1 MHLLLI
7 THYWAPEQGVVQ
19 RRWQWLNRAIL
30 NDNIEL
36 SVIAPPPHYPGG
48 KLLSSSHLYRAGTMD
63 NSVPGLTIYR
73 TRFKEHNQSII
84 SRIIEQ
90 ATTMTS
96 SLPTGLRV
104 IRKAKSAH
112 PVDAIIC
119 TVPTLP
125 SAFVAYTLSRLTGKP
140 LIVELR
146 DAWPEVLHYLDQW
159 HGARRANDS
168 WVKSS
173 WAQASPLYKAKW
185 FAFHLLIATAT
196 RMLDRVL
203 KSADLLITTTSTL
216 AELKHE
222 NGCRNVEVVR
232 NRARPAFANCED
244 NHQRTE
250 GSLRVLYAGTIG
262 RAQGLDNALK
272 ALEITKYSGVNIE
285 LRMVGGGA
293 HLRSLKAYAEAN
305 DLPVTFVPRIP
316 YDEIPAH
323 YAWADT
329 VLVHLQDWEPMQY
342 TIPSKLFEAMW
353 AQKHITACVAGEA
366 ADIVTEA
373 QNGDV
378 IPPMNPHALAAHWIE
393 LALHP
398 QRTNVHGKAT
408 LWFAQH
414 PTPDELSHRWINAV
428 RSVVAE
434 DQSQPRPRRRPSLR
448 ESFRRFRG
456 RGN

>member
-19 RRWQWLNRAIL
+19 RRWQWLNQAIL
-30 NDNIEL
+30 NDNINL

-48 KLLSSSHLYRAGTMD
+48 KLLSSERRYKAGATD
-63 NSVPGLTIYR
+63 DSILGLTVYR

-90 ATTMTS
+90 ATTMAS
-96 SLPTGLRV
+96 SFPTGLRV
-104 IRKAKSAH
+104 IRKAKSDQ
-112 PVDAIIC
+112 PVDAIVC
-119 TVPTLP
+119 TVPALP
-125 SAFVAYTLSRLTGKP
+125 SAFVAYALSRITGKP

-159 HGARRANDS
+159 HGAQGPNDS

-173 WAQASPLYKAKW
+173 WAQASSLYKVKW

-196 RMLDRVL
+196 QMLDRVL
-203 KSADLLITTTSTL
+203 KSADLLITTTSSL

-244 NHQRTE
+244 DHQRTTN
-250 GSLRVLYAGTIG
+250 SLRVLYAGTIG

-272 ALEITKYSGVNIE
+272 ALEITKNSGANIE
-285 LRMVGGGA
+285 LHMVGGGA
-293 HLRSLKAYAEAN
+293 HLRSLKAYAEEN
-305 DLPVTFVPRIP
+305 DLPVTFIPRIP
-316 YDEIPAH
+316 YDEVPAQ

-366 ADIVTEA
+366 ADIVAEA
-373 QNGDV
+373 QTGDIV
-378 IPPMNPHALAAHWIE
+378 PPMDPEALAAKWIE
-393 LALHP
+393 LASDP
-398 QRTNVHGKAT
+398 QCTNVGDKAS

-428 RSVVAE
+428 RSVVAA
-434 DQSQPRPRRRPSLR
+434 DQSRPKPRQRKSLR
-448 ESFRRFRG
+448 LSLPRLRSHTD
-456 RGN
+456 